1 MASPLT
7 AGIWRNAG
15 GPRDHPSTPVSVVPR
30 KGGDVWGYPCREE
43 FCEIFRAKEKTT
55 GKLYTCKKFLKRD
68 GRKVRKAAKNE
79 IIILKM

>member
-1 MASPLT
+1 MPALARHGATWDSPNR
-7 AGIWRNAG
+7 AHADSF
-15 GPRDHPSTPVSVVPR
+15 P
-30 KGGDVWGYPCREE
+30 REE

>member
-1 MASPLT
+1 MVP
-7 AGIWRNAG
+7 G
-15 GPRDHPSTPVSVVPR
+15 G
-30 KGGDVWGYPCREE
+30 GGDGCGCPCREE

>member
-1 MASPLT
+1 MLEGPGTTQAPQ
-7 AGIWRNAG
+7 AWQCPG
-15 GPRDHPSTPVSVVPR
+15 GGDGCGHPS
-30 KGGDVWGYPCREE
+30 REE